1 MTLKEILIKVT
12 PEYVANLDDNTLRT
26 LNKNLH
32 LANTLAKVETR
43 IKIKN
48 IQNFVNSEMYNRGFK
63 GIKNP
68 IN

>member
-1 MTLKEILIKVT
+1 MTLKKILTKVT
-12 PEYVANLDDNTLRT
+12 PNYLSNLDDNSLRT

-32 LANTLAKVETR
+32 LANTLARVETR

-48 IQNFVNSEMYNRGFK
+48 IQNIVHSEMYNRGFE
-63 GIKNP
+63 GVKNP

>member
-12 PEYVANLDDNTLRT
+12 PNYLSNLDDNSLKI
-26 LNKNLH
+26 LNRNLH
-32 LANTLAKVETR
+32 LANTLARIETR
-43 IKIKN
+43 IKIKT
-48 IQNFVNSEMYNRGFK
+48 IQNLVHSEMFNRGFE